1 MVRKSM
7 PHPSITGLASG
18 AMIAQY
24 LNYGDTPQN
33 SVIGAVSTGHYETA
47 AQRLGNYSVA
57 LVGSNKGRKVLVGAV
72 GIAIAGAFIRKN
84 IPNVKL
90 GGSKI
95 YARI

>member
-1 MVRKSM
+1 MKAI

-18 AMIAQY
+18 AMIATY

-33 SVIGAVSTGHYETA
+33 SVIGAISTGHYETA
-47 AQRLGNYSVA
+47 AKRLSNYSVA

-72 GIAIAGAFIRKN
+72 AVAIAGAFVRKT

-90 GGSKI
+90 GGKKL
-95 YARI
+95 YATI